1 MSEESKQCRYDRSFH
16 RKKLVYFC
24 GRKFWESLKCKKLA
38 MVRCSL
44 ENLYK
49 NIPIK
54 QRLNRFLLILPHK
67 QLHTPIFT
75 EHSARNH
82 SFMALQGAPNVGAT
96 KHSCSPQRAIV
107 HFSMCIF
114 LFAWPLYRA
123 SRITTNITAD
133 DSERAKS
140 NDSFLPNNVEM
151 AKQVPCGQYKC
162 FFWSKYLVAPS
173 IRKKDTDLQ
182 WFETLESG
190 WNLAEELKD
199 ENGIQH
205 LLLEPPMKLKVSKQL
220 ARCLNKNLFSE
231 KKQNKIRGK
240 KAKRFPKGSTVF
252 VQKVQAAP
260 KNSIVVGCTD
270 TNMDSFKQR
279 MKDFAKTIKN
289 IGFFSRNF
297 KQGLATARELLE
309 NEVCMTKDFQ
319 VECWWIQ
326 TGLTFYH
333 LDFDRCFMPDDPKT
347 KYEISR
353 EETKS
358 CHKVLNE
365 IDRRFERNLARQ
377 ER

>member
-1 MSEESKQCRYDRSFH
+1 MSLCFRRRLTAKTSTR
-16 RKKLVYFC
+16 
-24 GRKFWESLKCKKLA
+24 
-38 MVRCSL
+38 
-44 ENLYK
+44 
-49 NIPIK
+49 ITIK
-54 QRLNRFLLILPHK
+54 QRVNRFLLILPHK
-67 QLHTPIFT
+67 QLHTRIFT

-82 SFMALQGAPNVGAT
+82 SFMALQVVPKVEAT
-96 KHSCSPQRAIV
+96 KRSRSRRRAIV
-107 HFSMCIF
+107 HFSMCVF

-123 SRITTNITAD
+123 SRITTNITAN

-162 FFWSKYLVAPS
+162 FFRSKSSSNVGYLVAPS
-173 IRKKDTDLQ
+173 IRKKDTNLQ

-190 WNLAEELKD
+190 WNLAEDLKA
-199 ENGIQH
+199 EYGIQH
-205 LLLEPPMKLKVSKQL
+205 LLLEPPTKLKVSKEL
-220 ARCLNKNLFSE
+220 AWRLNKNLFSE

-260 KNSIVVGCTD
+260 KNSIVVGCTE
-270 TNMDSFKQR
+270 TKMDSFKQN

-319 VECWWIQ
+319 VLVD
-326 TGLTFYH
+326 TNGTFYH

-358 CHKVLNE
+358 CLKVLDE
-365 IDRRFERNLARQ
+365 IDRRFERNRAR
-377 ER
+377 RHR